1 MFDNYPYIPYVGFKD
16 ENVKTPITFVAQHQ
30 NIQPGM
36 EYEMKP
42 NPIFED
48 PNYVPSGKLKDK
60 VVIISGGDSGI
71 GRAVSILFAKEGA
84 DIVICYLNEHD
95 DANYTK
101 KLVEKYG
108 RKCLL
113 ISRRFT

>member
-1 MFDNYPYIPYVGFKD
+1 MVF
-16 ENVKTPITFVAQHQ
+16 
-30 NIQPGM
+30 
-36 EYEMKP
+36 
-42 NPIFED
+42 
-48 PNYVPSGKLKDK
+48 
-60 VVIISGGDSGI
+60 
-71 GRAVSILFAKEGA
+71 GRAISVLFAKEGA